1 MIIQPL
7 ALIIVYT
14 FLLYETVY
22 PLKHIYR
29 SKGAKIAQNHHH
41 LRNLNQ
47 HQKVIK
53 ARKGPIQSV
62 RINAESGNSGVFP
75 ISGWEMDVRPK
86 PNGYTAQVDHL
97 SFLLHVYGS
106 FFHLLF
112 FFYLIHIYLYVFY
125 NYFNLILIYLYNVA
139 SGVEL
144 QTEY

>member
-7 ALIIVYT
+7 ALIIVYS

-29 SKGAKIAQNHHH
+29 SKGAKIAQNYHH
-41 LRNLNQ
+41 LRNRNK
-47 HQKVIK
+47 HQKVLK

-62 RINAESGNSGVFP
+62 RITAETGNSGVFP
-75 ISGWEMDVRPK
+75 ISGWEMNVRPK
-86 PNGYTAQVDHL
+86 PNGYTIQVDHL
-97 SFLLHVYGS
+97 SLCMCPCVWFLFS
-106 FFHLLF
+106 FTVFLF
-112 FFYLIHIYLYVFY
+112 DTYLFIFY

>member
-22 PLKHIYR
+22 PFKHIY
-29 SKGAKIAQNHHH
+29 SNKVVKIAQNHHH
-41 LRNLNQ
+41 LGNRNQ

-62 RINAESGNSGVFP
+62 RITAETGNSGVFP

-97 SFLLHVYGS
+97 SFLLALRNVHVYGS
-106 FFHLLF
+106 FFHYC
-112 FFYLIHIYLYVFY
+112 FFYLIHIYLYFKT
-125 NYFNLILIYLYNVA
+125 I
-139 SGVEL
+139 
-144 QTEY
+144 